1 MPVSPR
7 SDRPC
12 AGIAGNPHCI
22 LDAISVMNPMTS
34 TPRTASPREISLVNL
49 NQLIDK
55 LESLSTFTEDSTPT
69 VLASTV
75 LAFNALTKQ
84 IKHAGKEHLELFQWS
99 DTNSGDRAAFQA
111 MFDRFTAAIAA
122 GQAAAAG
129 VVTQQVTAGAKAGQ
143 VTAGAGST
151 PSSSSASAGA
161 AVTAA
166 AAPSSLPVVTA
177 GAIAELQ
184 SNQAAI
190 VASLADLTSSIAEL
204 QKNQAEAARKQEA
217 LTSSFADLQ
226 RNQKAL
232 TSSIDS
238 VASSVASVLSA
249 MQDVQHDNRNLRDEL
264 SAMRSQVKGLPERQD
279 AFAMDILK
287 QQQLLR
293 RELDQMQRQGDTPAP
308 APAPV
313 PTDLLLDFGPLLL
326 DSSAVKLPCQ
336 KTIDLLAAFPSP
348 KLVPPTSD
356 PDVHLPAVPTP
367 APLPVPEPSLPAPSD
382 LGPVS
387 SETPEPSPPAPP
399 TPPWPPPSPSAASP
413 TSVAQLPT
421 PSPALAAVIC
431 DGPWGSDSSDDD
443 ALHCGSDAIVQ
454 PPFPSPACPS
464 RPIDDG

>member
-1 MPVSPR
+1 
-7 SDRPC
+7 
-12 AGIAGNPHCI
+12 
-22 LDAISVMNPMTS
+22 MTS
-34 TPRTASPREISLVNL
+34 TPRTASPREMSLVNL
-49 NQLIDK
+49 NQLIGK
-55 LESLSTFTEDSTPT
+55 LEAGTFTEDST
-69 VLASTV
+69 V
-75 LAFNALTKQ
+75 NALIKQ
-84 IKHAGKEHLELFQWS
+84 IKHAGKEHLELFPWGLHTTSEAQ
-99 DTNSGDRAAFQA
+99 AFQA
-111 MFDRFTAAIAA
+111 MFDRFKAA
-122 GQAAAAG
+122 GANFG
-129 VVTQQVTAGAKAGQ
+129 W

-190 VASLADLTSSIAEL
+190 VASLA
-204 QKNQAEAARKQEA
+204 EAARKQEA
-217 LTSSFADLQ
+217 LTSAIAELQSNQAAIVASLADLQ

-293 RELDQMQRQGDTPAP
+293 RELDQMRRQGDTPAP

-326 DSSAVKLPCQ
+326 DSSAVKLL
-336 KTIDLLAAFPSP
+336 IF
-348 KLVPPTSD
+348 
-356 PDVHLPAVPTP
+356 
-367 APLPVPEPSLPAPSD
+367 
-382 LGPVS
+382 
-387 SETPEPSPPAPP
+387 
-399 TPPWPPPSPSAASP
+399 
-413 TSVAQLPT
+413 
-421 PSPALAAVIC
+421 
-431 DGPWGSDSSDDD
+431 
-443 ALHCGSDAIVQ
+443 
-454 PPFPSPACPS
+454 F
-464 RPIDDG
+464 